1 LCTRRG
7 AENIFGP
14 YSPSD
19 LAAVSVPGD
28 RQRDLDAR
36 RDVTLPPAP
45 RHRIAL
51 TLEATV
57 AGVGRVATDI
67 QSRDALASAVHDVI
81 DERPVAA
88 THVDGFEDRDVHR
101 VLDVAARIAW
111 RQLDVGD
118 HRIERIFR
126 IHLTVCC
133 AVKLLVLSNIAE

>member
-1 LCTRRG
+1 MDAPCQRCLRVVGADRLVGGGLGHILCTRRG

-51 TLEATV
+51 TLEETV

-67 QSRDALASAVHDVI
+67 QVRDALASAVHDVI

-88 THVDGFEDRDVHR
+88 THVDGFED
-101 VLDVAARIAW
+101 
-111 RQLDVGD
+111 
-118 HRIERIFR
+118 
-126 IHLTVCC
+126 
-133 AVKLLVLSNIAE
+133 